1 MQAQAAGARTAATKT
16 ARQAPATAFLR
27 RAMRKQQKAAWISG
41 NRGGPLAAGHGFS
54 PCPAEASA
62 DHEKR
67 LKSRT
72 FSLLP
77 CSMSAS
83 CRTAAVN
90 SRGTQPEK
98 TRKQQ
103 KLPHKQGGVAVQ
115 QGRSAHK
122 ACSGT
127 QEKPAPRQ
135 QSEKLNS
142 RSQGQHEAP
151 CPKKGAVRRQPD
163 HRLARRHNAQAAIRG
178 GKHAFSRQN
187 SHAARH
193 SLAPHQRAPLAVQHT
208 PGPGQALGS
217 VGCFHTVGLN
227 FQQP

>member
-1 MQAQAAGARTAATKT
+1 MQRRTDSPHAPPKPAQIMRKGLH
-16 ARQAPATAFLR
+16 PGPFLCCRVRCLRHAER
-27 RAMRKQQKAAWISG
+27 RA
-41 NRGGPLAAGHGFS
+41 L
-54 PCPAEASA
+54 
-62 DHEKR
+62 
-67 LKSRT
+67 
-72 FSLLP
+72 
-77 CSMSAS
+77 
-83 CRTAAVN
+83 N

-115 QGRSAHK
+115 QGRCAHK

-142 RSQGQHEAP
+142 SSQGQHEAP

-193 SLAPHQRAPLAVQHT
+193 SLVPHQRAPLAVQHT